1 MKGGPE
7 ADMTRRNILIIVVSL
22 TSILALATGVTLA
35 LLTSISGPVEN
46 TFTLGEISISLDET
60 TGNTY
65 DMIPGTTV
73 AKDPKVTVKRGSE
86 DCWLFIKLDKSTGI
100 DSYLSYGIDEGW
112 TVYDGDDG
120 IYYRKL
126 DYTAHDTAYPIL
138 KDDCFTVR
146 DSLTEEMM
154 SAIASKPTMAFS
166 AYAVQS
172 YGVEDASEAWA
183 LIEENFRSNV

>member
-7 ADMTRRNILIIVVSL
+7 ADMTKRNILIIVVSL

-46 TFTLGEISISLDET
+46 TFTLGDISISLDET

-112 TVYDGDDG
+112 TVYDSDDG

-146 DSLTEEMM
+146 DMNTLLDTR
-154 SAIASKPTMAFS
+154 A
-166 AYAVQS
+166 S
-172 YGVEDASEAWA
+172 YGCGRTYLHLRISA
-183 LIEENFRSNV
+183 LTNFAIQTKA

>member
-1 MKGGPE
+1 MNK
-7 ADMTRRNILIIVVSL
+7 RNILIIVVSL
-22 TSILALATGVTLA
+22 TSILALAAGVTLA

-100 DSYLSYGIDEGW
+100 DSYLSYGIDEG
-112 TVYDGDDG
+112 
-120 IYYRKL
+120 
-126 DYTAHDTAYPIL
+126 
-138 KDDCFTVR
+138 
-146 DSLTEEMM
+146 
-154 SAIASKPTMAFS
+154 
-166 AYAVQS
+166 
-172 YGVEDASEAWA
+172 
-183 LIEENFRSNV
+183 